1 MIEKVSPAKVDP
13 KSAAPDFWKR
23 YHAYRRIRHA
33 ERHPDDPI
41 KPDDLE
47 RAQLLRDNP
56 FEIEYRYEIVAGGA
70 MVSWFRAGVMRPGT
84 PGYESNKHIFGADW
98 SVHPFHRRRGIGS
111 SWLPLVVELMD
122 RHGCTVLSF
131 GADEEPGH
139 AFMKWVGAEAKSA
152 GAENRLRLSEVD
164 WDMVRRWIDDGSKR
178 SPQTRLEIH
187 DGRVPDPLL
196 EDFTAQLTSLL
207 NTMPF
212 DQLDHGEIVVT
223 PDKMREWYEQMTIEH
238 ARHHVLLTREPDG
251 VISGMTDVVWAPYRP
266 KLLSQQFTG
275 VRPDTRGRGLGKWL
289 KAAMLMHARE
299 LYPGLEQ
306 VITGNA
312 ASNAP
317 MLAINTKL
325 GFKQFR
331 AGTEYQM
338 TRDRLAARVRELT

>member
-1 MIEKVSPAKVDP
+1 MVDP
-13 KSAAPDFWKR
+13 RTAAPDFWKR
-23 YHAYRRIRHA
+23 YHEYRRVRHS
-33 ERHPDDPI
+33 ETHPDDPV

-47 RAQLLRDNP
+47 RAQMLHDNP
-56 FEIEYRYEIVAGGA
+56 FEIVYRYEIASGGA
-70 MVSWFRAGVMRPGT
+70 MVSWFRADTMRPSA
-84 PGYESNKHIFGADW
+84 PGYESNKHVFGADW
-98 SVHPFHRRRGIGS
+98 SVHPAHRRQGIGR

-122 RHGCTVLSF
+122 RYGCTVLNI
-131 GADEEPGH
+131 GADEESGH
-139 AFMKWVGAEAKSA
+139 AFITWLGAEAKST
-152 GAENRLRLSEVD
+152 GAENRLALADVD
-164 WDMVRRWIDDGSKR
+164 WDMVRRWIDDGRRR
-178 SPQTRLEIH
+178 SPQTRLELH
-187 DGRVPDPLL
+187 DGRIPDPLL
-196 EDFTAQLTSLL
+196 NDFTTQLTSLL

-223 PDKMREWYEQMTIEH
+223 PAKMREWYEQMSIEDSH
-238 ARHHVLLTREPDG
+238 HHVALIREPDG

-289 KAAMLMHARE
+289 KAAMLLHARE

-306 VITGNA
+306 VVTGNA

-331 AGTEYQM
+331 AGTEYQIP
-338 TRDRLAARVRELT
+338 RDHLAARVRELTHPT